1 MLCRCGAFVAPCGLR
16 GGRAWDLTSD
26 LQTLPRLWV
35 GVLGSWMRR
44 TKHIFVSN
52 MEGCTVRFTAVHSV
66 HMRRMVGS
74 LRSRA
79 PAPVSVRIRSHK
91 RNSLPTAHTSH
102 NSQASSVVKI
112 RDFVPTKIIT

>member
-1 MLCRCGAFVAPCGLR
+1 MYEYSTEGLVADAVPVSGAFVAPCGLR

-52 MEGCTVRFTAVHSV
+52 MEGCTVRFALQLYTVYTCDGWLGRCAHVLP
-66 HMRRMVGS
+66 RR
-74 LRSRA
+74 
-79 PAPVSVRIRSHK
+79 
-91 RNSLPTAHTSH
+91 
-102 NSQASSVVKI
+102 
-112 RDFVPTKIIT
+112 

>member
-1 MLCRCGAFVAPCGLR
+1 MYEYSTEGLVADAVPVSGAFVAPCGLR

-79 PAPVSVRIRSHK
+79 PAPVSGVVRTISVNETVYRQC
-91 RNSLPTAHTSH
+91 TSH
-102 NSQASSVVKI
+102 ELTV
-112 RDFVPTKIIT
+112 

>member
-1 MLCRCGAFVAPCGLR
+1 MYEYSTEGLVADAVPVSGAFVAPCGLR

-35 GVLGSWMRR
+35 GVLGIMDAPNEAHFRFEHGRLHR
-44 TKHIFVSN
+44 TLYS
-52 MEGCTVRFTAVHSV
+52 CVHSV

-79 PAPVSVRIRSHK
+79 PAPVSGVVRI
-91 RNSLPTAHTSH
+91 
-102 NSQASSVVKI
+102 SVNETV
-112 RDFVPTKIIT
+112 